1 MSSIV
6 PGIGD
11 TPSSPREGFP
21 KESSLELSPEL
32 EERHHSRGRVLHP
45 EEGSESSWEGGWEGV
60 SQRIFVGRATKSK
73 DLMAEM

>member
-45 EEGSESSWEGGWEGV
+45 EEGSESSWEGGWMGQV
-60 SQRIFVGRATKSK
+60 GLALRRRRSSQA
-73 DLMAEM
+73 DL